1 MEQLNIKNRIMS
13 ERKSKNV
20 FVVLYVSMVILL
32 LMMSSCG
39 SGRVF
44 HVGTGQEMY
53 KSECGG
59 YRTK

>member
-1 MEQLNIKNRIMS
+1 MS

-39 SGRVF
+39 SGKVF
-44 HVGTGQEMY
+44 HIGTGQEMY

-59 YRTK
+59 WRVK

>member
-1 MEQLNIKNRIMS
+1 MS

-20 FVVLYVSMVILL
+20 FLVLYVSMVVLL

-44 HVGTGQEMY
+44 HIGTGQEMF
-53 KSECGG
+53 KSDCGG
-59 YRTK
+59 YRIK

>member
-1 MEQLNIKNRIMS
+1 MKKIKD
-13 ERKSKNV
+13 KDHLVAKTFLGTYL
-20 FVVLYVSMVILL
+20 FVVVTLLILSF
-32 LMMSSCG
+32 MSSCG